1 MSADRQISER
11 DLPPGVSDEINSG
24 KRYKTEL
31 EQTVEKVIVDQLGV
45 RPEDVKVYSSFVDDL
60 GADSL
65 DAVELIMALEEKF
78 DIEIPD
84 EDAEKITTVGSAIEY
99 IKAHR
104 R

>member
-65 DAVELIMALEEKF
+65 DAVELIMAMEEKF

-84 EDAEKITTVGSAIEY
+84 EDAEKITTVKSAIEY
-99 IKAHR
+99 IKSHQK
-104 R
+104 

>member
-45 RPEDVKVYSSFVDDL
+45 RPEDVKVYSSFVDD
-60 GADSL
+60 
-65 DAVELIMALEEKF
+65 
-78 DIEIPD
+78 P
-84 EDAEKITTVGSAIEY
+84 
-99 IKAHR
+99 
-104 R
+104 

>member
-65 DAVELIMALEEKF
+65 DAVELIMGYYSRLF
-78 DIEIPD
+78 
-84 EDAEKITTVGSAIEY
+84 
-99 IKAHR
+99 HR
-104 R
+104 HG

>member
-65 DAVELIMALEEKF
+65 DAVELIMAMEEEF

>member
-60 GADSL
+60 DADSL
-65 DAVELIMALEEKF
+65 DAVELIMAMEEKF

>member
-45 RPEDVKVYSSFVDDL
+45 RPEDLKVYSSFVDDL

-65 DAVELIMALEEKF
+65 DAVELIMAMEEKF

>member
-60 GADSL
+60 GADSQ
-65 DAVELIMALEEKF
+65 DAVELIMAMEEKF

>member
-65 DAVELIMALEEKF
+65 DAVELIMAMEEKF

>member
-31 EQTVEKVIVDQLGV
+31 EQTVEKVIVDHLGV

-60 GADSL
+60 GTDSL
-65 DAVELIMALEEKF
+65 DAVELIMAM
-78 DIEIPD
+78 
-84 EDAEKITTVGSAIEY
+84 
-99 IKAHR
+99 
-104 R
+104 